1 MKEKFWHKS
10 YPPEVNRSIDYEKVT
25 IPEALN
31 RSAKKFPK
39 KVALNFM
46 GKKINFEEFDNLV
59 NRFARALIDLGVKE
73 GDKVA
78 LILPNIPQTFIAN
91 LAIMRI
97 GAVAAQNN
105 PLYTERELEHQ
116 FNNSDAKIAVTLTLL
131 LPRILAVMPKTK
143 IEKVI
148 VCHIHSFLPFPKKQ
162 LFPIVKKEMCKK
174 IEPTDKILIFEDLI
188 WKYSDKPIEDKSKW
202 DELAA
207 IIYTGGTTGVS
218 KGVMLSHKNNS
229 VSVQQFDEWF
239 TGMKSGEESMVG
251 TYPIFHSAGFSTSM
265 NLMIW
270 KAWENLI
277 MIRPEPKAIIE
288 LLKKHKPRFLPG
300 IPTIF
305 VGLLSNPE
313 FRKLDLSYIKAF
325 ISGGAPL
332 PEDIIR
338 ELRDLTGATIL
349 EIYGSTETA
358 PLIAANPFDGEIKPG
373 TVGLP
378 APDTDIKIV
387 DPATGKKECKIG
399 EAGEILV
406 KGPQVM
412 MGYCKNEEETKKVLK
427 GGWYHTGD
435 IGFFDEDGYLTLVDR
450 KKDLIIASGYNI
462 SPVEIDNVLFDHPK
476 ILEACVIGVPD
487 KYRGETVKA
496 FVVVKKGEVLTEEEI
511 LNYCKETL
519 AAYKVPKLI
528 EFVNE
533 LPKSVVGKILRRKLR
548 EMEHDKN
555 MKER

>member
-1 MKEKFWHKS
+1 MKERFWHKS
-10 YPPEVNRSIDYEKVT
+10 YSPKVKRSIEYEKVT
-25 IPEALN
+25 IPEALT

-59 NRFARALIDLGVKE
+59 NRFSRALMDLGVQK
-73 GDKVA
+73 GDRVA

-148 VCHIHSFLPFPKKQ
+148 VCHMHSFLPFPMKQ
-162 LFPIVKKEMCKK
+162 LFPIVKREMCKK
-174 IEPTDKILIFEDLI
+174 VKPTDDILIFEDLI
-188 WKYSDKPIEDKSKW
+188 RKYSDKPIENKSKW

-207 IIYTGGTTGVS
+207 IIYTGGTTGAS

-239 TGMKSGEESMVG
+239 PGMKSGGESMVG
-251 TYPIFHSAGFSTSM
+251 TYPLFHSAGFSTSM

-288 LLKKHKPRFLPG
+288 LLKKYKPKILPG

-313 FRKLDLSYIKAF
+313 FRKLDLSYIKVF

-358 PLIAANPFDGEIKPG
+358 PLIAANPFDGKIKAG

-378 APDTDIKIV
+378 GPDTDVKIV

-412 MGYCKNEEETKKVLK
+412 MGYCKNEEETKKALK

-496 FVVVKKGEVLTEEEI
+496 FIVVKEGEVLTEEEVVK
-511 LNYCKETL
+511 YCKENL

-528 EFVNE
+528 EFVDE

-548 EMEHDKN
+548 EMEHDKD
-555 MKER
+555 MKK

>member
-1 MKEKFWHKS
+1 MKERFWHKS
-10 YPPEVNRSIDYEKVT
+10 YSPKVKRSIEYEEVT
-25 IPEALN
+25 IPEALT

-59 NRFARALIDLGVKE
+59 NRFSRALMDLGVQK
-73 GDKVA
+73 GDRVA

-148 VCHIHSFLPFPKKQ
+148 VCHMHSFLPFPMKQ
-162 LFPIVKKEMCKK
+162 LFPIVKREMCKK
-174 IEPTDKILIFEDLI
+174 VKPTDDILIFEDLI
-188 WKYSDKPIEDKSKW
+188 RKYSDKPIENKSKW

-207 IIYTGGTTGVS
+207 IIYTGGTTGAS

-239 TGMKSGEESMVG
+239 PGMKSGEESMVG
-251 TYPIFHSAGFSTSM
+251 TYPLFHSAGFSTSM

-277 MIRPEPKAIIE
+277 MIRPEPNAIIE
-288 LLKKHKPRFLPG
+288 LLKKHKPKILPG

-313 FRKLDLSYIKAF
+313 FRKLDLSYIKVF

-358 PLIAANPFDGEIKPG
+358 PLIAANPFDGKIKAG

-378 APDTDIKIV
+378 GPDTDVKIV

-412 MGYCKNEEETKKVLK
+412 MGYCKNEEETKKALK

-496 FVVVKKGEVLTEEEI
+496 FIVVKEGEVLTEEEVVK
-511 LNYCKETL
+511 YCQENL

-528 EFVNE
+528 EFVDE

-548 EMEHDKN
+548 EMEHDKD
-555 MKER
+555 MKK